1 VPEEG
6 ERSTVIGGGQWVKQ
20 SAARRRERE
29 GELELPVV
37 GAKGQAAIG
46 GAVGPQVEE
55 GRTER
60 SDESER

>member
-1 VPEEG
+1 VE
-6 ERSTVIGGGQWVKQ
+6 
-20 SAARRRERE
+20 AYE

-37 GAKGQAAIG
+37 GAKGQVAID

-55 GRTER
+55 GHIER

>member
-1 VPEEG
+1 M
-6 ERSTVIGGGQWVKQ
+6 KQ

-29 GELELPVV
+29 EELELPVV

-46 GAVGPQVEE
+46 GAVRPQVEE
-55 GRTER
+55 GRIER

>member
-1 VPEEG
+1 
-6 ERSTVIGGGQWVKQ
+6 VKQ

-29 GELELPVV
+29 ELELPVV

-55 GRTER
+55 GRIKR